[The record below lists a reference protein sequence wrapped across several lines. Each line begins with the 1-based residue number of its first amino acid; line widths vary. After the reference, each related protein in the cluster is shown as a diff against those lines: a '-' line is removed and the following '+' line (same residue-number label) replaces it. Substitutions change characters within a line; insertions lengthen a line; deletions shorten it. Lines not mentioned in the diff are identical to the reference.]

1 MAFTANRTPTHQQ
14 LMSDLNVT
22 PLIDVL
28 LVLLIMFIMV
38 IPIATH
44 ALLIPLPNGDG
55 DRPILDTNI
64 VHIDRQDRLY
74 WNGEEMDRQRLLNQL
89 ASVAAIPQKDQ
100 PVVRF
105 EPDGR
110 ASYRTS
116 ARTIALIKD
125 SGVEQFAFIGNE
137 KYRTFGAD

>member
-1 MAFTANRTPTHQQ
+1 MAFTAQRNPNHRE

-38 IPIATH
+38 IPLATH
-44 ALLIPLPNGDG
+44 ALLIPLPNGDA
-55 DRPILDTNI
+55 DRPILDTNV
-64 VHIDRQDRLY
+64 VHVDAQDRLY
-74 WNGEEMDRQRLLNQL
+74 WNGAEMDRQRLLNQL
-89 ASVAAIPQKDQ
+89 ASVAALHPQ
-100 PVVRF
+100 PVIRF

-110 ASYRTS
+110 ASYDTS

-125 SGVEQFAFIGNE
+125 SGIEKFAFSGNE